1 MSDPVQI
8 PVAELREF
16 LDEEGLREWVQH
28 QRWYA
33 SKSRAVSGIEIVE
46 GIALRDHPLL
56 FLALVQTRF
65 ATGTH
70 ELYQLP
76 LLLVERSSGDGDG
89 DGDGAGDGADA
100 GAGADPIA
108 RTDDWI
114 VYDALTEPAR
124 LDLACD
130 LTMGGH
136 TASELGAVSG

>member
-33 SKSRAVSGIEIVE
+33 SKSRAVAGIEIVE
-46 GIALRDHPLL
+46 GIALGEHPLL
-56 FLALVQTRF
+56 FIALVQTRF

-76 LLLVERSSGDGDG
+76 LLLVEPARAKDSLGE
-89 DGDGAGDGADA
+89 A
-100 GAGADPIA
+100 IA
-108 RTDDWI
+108 QTSDWA
-114 VYDALTEPAR
+114 VYDALAEPER
-124 LDLACD
+124 LL
-130 LTMGGH
+130 
-136 TASELGAVSG
+136 ELIRRMEAGEEIE